1 VDHELGAVVAQDR
14 HDLEQIGATGR
25 PEIEAGVV
33 VLVVDSERVS
43 HRVFDVLVG
52 DSVLARRRMDLH
64 PRIVIRNLGRTW

>member
-33 VLVVDSERVS
+33 VLVVDSGGCLIACSMSSSAIPCLRADGWISTRE
-43 HRVFDVLVG
+43 L
-52 DSVLARRRMDLH
+52 
-64 PRIVIRNLGRTW
+64 